1 MAFDQNSIPK
11 DLRPINIARNV
22 AEEPRIVVA
31 STANQGFYPSTVR
44 EPGSP
49 RSIPVFYPALVPD
62 AGFVGVGYSNA
73 VAAAPDVAPTV
84 WGSHMPVAVGV
95 GQAGVNPVVGYT
107 YNPNLGT
114 RVVGNAVDQ
123 AGSEMGAGFGYS
135 HNLGNRVVSG
145 GSDSDQ
151 VNNNDLAVGCG
162 VISNLGNRGS
172 GNGIDQASD
181 EGREDSV
188 SGKKVKFL
196 CSFGGKILPR
206 PSDGMLR
213 YVGGQTRIISVRRDV
228 GFNELVQKMVDT
240 YGQPVVIKY
249 QLPDEDLDALVSVSC
264 PDDLDNMMDEYEERS
279 SDGSAKLR
287 VFLFSASEFDPSG
300 MVQLG
305 DIHDSGQRYVE
316 AVNGIPDG
324 GAGGIMR
331 KESIASQSST
341 QNSDFSGTEAI
352 DAVCSGPVDVG
363 GPSSSSIVSPRE
375 NFSTS
380 CEIAP
385 EIVYVDPSN
394 GFYADASGVS
404 LGIPV
409 VKSSPPQTLSS
420 QPEVD
425 SERAAAFSVQQQQ
438 MGVDL
443 HQPGGDIPPP
453 RTYVQAYVD
462 PCQEAIIRP
471 DYLHLPPQMGFP
483 NPELLGHAAPMLNQ
497 QQLRDNAPGLPS
509 QHFIP
514 TVHMTMVPTSSHAGI
529 RPTMIQPLMQLQQTQ
544 LERCPDESTLGTR
557 LVQFPVDQSYNVYQS
572 QVPPA
577 VVGGAY
583 GWPQVSSS
591 EHVVF
596 SDGSMSH
603 QQVIIPQKIP
613 KLDDCHMCQKALP
626 HAHSDPLERDS
637 VTTPLSD
644 SNSIYHSL
652 PKEDAMRTQPVNRV
666 MVTGALGEGVT
677 GQGSMPQTVV
687 FSQLDHQVGSPQS
700 EAVGLP
706 QNVEAPREKDRILH
720 QIDNSDHP
728 RIAVTHGGI
737 GVAGDVQPS
746 YSVFTGASTVPQSCQ
761 EERSLPPKYQV
772 KQEALLNKPVNI
784 DAPIAGLT
792 HVKSSERLTHESPKE
807 YSSKLPVVS
816 KEDTINPCT
825 SFEHMRPIDG
835 VMESLRVCPS
845 DNIKNEQNNLPVD
858 IIRKDY
864 ILGSRPQQIVGREVL
879 IDNTFSHPPL
889 VLDSYQNKTFEVLP
903 CSNAEVLHV
912 NNTQP
917 MESYEVAQPP
927 IIGNPGLYQHSNT
940 GTLHVDS
947 GEVCF
952 VNPAFSA
959 AEPVHLVGRIQ
970 NAADY
975 EAILANVNTSSLAP
989 SSKVGDVQDS
999 SNSLFSNQDPW
1010 NLQQD
1015 THVLPPRPNK
1025 IATKR
1030 EAFLPV
1036 DPFSENRSGNTGELI
1051 TAAPFE
1057 DAVQQPSDANKDF
1070 NSEHTS
1076 SKKGSAEDLI
1086 KKELQA
1092 VAEGVAASVFQS
1104 AANSNPKSMTR
1115 EKEESV
1121 YESNQEREAQDND
1134 IEMMHKA
1141 KLEVMKNKAPD
1152 KLSFGFPASDV
1163 GRLQIIKNSDLEELQ
1178 ELGSG
1183 TFGTVYHG
1191 KWRGTDVAI
1200 KRINDRC
1207 FAGKP
1212 SEQERMIDDFWNE
1225 ASKLADLHHP
1235 NVVAFYG
1242 VVLDGPGR
1250 SVATVTEYMVNGS
1263 LRNALQKN
1271 ERNLDKRKRLL
1282 IAMDVAFGMEY
1293 LHGKNI
1299 VHFDLK
1305 SDNLLVNLRDPH
1317 RPICKVGDLG
1327 LSKVKC
1333 QTLISGGVRGTLPWM
1348 APELLNGSSSLV
1360 SEKVDVFSFGIV
1372 MWELLTGEEPY
1383 ADLHYGAIIGGIVS
1397 NTLRPPVPESCD
1409 PEWRS
1414 LMERCWSSEPAER
1427 PSFTEIANELRSMAA
1442 KIPPKRQNPP
1452 PQQAS

>member
-11 DLRPINIARNV
+11 DLRPLNIARSV
-22 AEEPRIVVA
+22 PEEPRIAVA
-31 STANQGFYPSTVR
+31 STANQGFYPNPVR

-49 RSIPVFYPALVPD
+49 RSIPVFYPAPVAD
-62 AGFVGVGYSNA
+62 AGFVGLGYSNA
-73 VAAAPDVAPTV
+73 VAAAPGVAPTV
-84 WGSHMPVAVGV
+84 WGSRMPMAVPV
-95 GQAGVNPVVGYT
+95 GHAGVNPVVGYA
-107 YNPNLGT
+107 YNPNLGSM
-114 RVVGNAVDQ
+114 VVGNAVDQ
-123 AGSEMGAGFGYS
+123 ASSEMRAGFGYS
-135 HNLGNRVVSG
+135 HNLGSRVVSG
-145 GSDSDQ
+145 GSGSDQ
-151 VNNNDLAVGCG
+151 VNNNDLATGCG
-162 VISNLGNRGS
+162 VIPNFGNRGS
-172 GNGIDQASD
+172 GNGIDQVSD
-181 EGREDSV
+181 EGGDDSV

-264 PDDLDNMMDEYEERS
+264 PDDLDNMMDEYEKLVERS

-287 VFLFSASEFDPSG
+287 VFLFSASELDPSG

-305 DIHDSGQRYVE
+305 DIPDTGQRYVE
-316 AVNGIPDG
+316 AVNGIPDV

-352 DAVCSGPVDVG
+352 DGVTYGQVDGSGP
-363 GPSSSSIVSPRE
+363 PSSSILSPRE
-375 NFSTS
+375 NSGAS
-380 CEIAP
+380 HEIAP
-385 EIVYVDPSN
+385 KILGVDPSTA
-394 GFYADASGVS
+394 FSADALPVS
-404 LGIPV
+404 LGIPIV
-409 VKSSPPQTLSS
+409 RSSPPQTLSS

-425 SERAAAFSVQQQQ
+425 SERAAAFAVQQQQ

-443 HQPGGDIPPP
+443 HQPGGDIPPAG
-453 RTYVQAYVD
+453 TYVQAYLD
-462 PCQEAIIRP
+462 PRQEVIGCP
-471 DYLHLPPQMGFP
+471 DYIHLPPQMAFA
-483 NPELLGHAAPMLNQ
+483 NPQLLGHAAPILNQ
-497 QQLRDNAPGLPS
+497 QQPCDNAPGLPS
-509 QHFIP
+509 QQFIP
-514 TVHMTMVPTSSHAGI
+514 MGHMTMGPTSSHVGI
-529 RPTMIQPLMQLQQTQ
+529 RPTMIQPLMQPQQTL
-544 LERCPDESTLGTR
+544 LERYSDESTLGTR
-557 LVQFPVDQSYNVYQS
+557 LVQLPVDQNYNVYQG

-583 GWPQVSSS
+583 GWPQVSPT

-596 SDGSMSH
+596 SDGSLSH
-603 QQVIIPQKIP
+603 QHVIIPQKIP

-626 HAHSDPLERDS
+626 HAHSDPMERDS
-637 VTTPLSD
+637 VTSPITD

-652 PKEDAMRTQPVNRV
+652 RIEDAMGTWPVNRV
-666 MVTGALGEGVT
+666 MVTRALGEGVVE
-677 GQGSMPQTVV
+677 QGTVPQTIV
-687 FSQLDHQVGSPQS
+687 FSHIDHQVGAPQS
-700 EAVGLP
+700 EAVGLT
-706 QNVEAPREKDRILH
+706 QNVEALREKEQILQRIDH
-720 QIDNSDHP
+720 SDLP

-746 YSVFTGASTVPQSCQ
+746 YSVFTGAAAVPQSCQ
-761 EERSLPPKYQV
+761 EERSLPPNYQV
-772 KQEALLNKPVNI
+772 KQEALLNKPVNS
-784 DAPIAGLT
+784 DAPLVGLV

-807 YSSKLPVVS
+807 YSSKRPVVS

-825 SFEHMRPIDG
+825 SYEHMRPIDG
-835 VMESLRVCPS
+835 MMESLWVCPS
-845 DNIKNEQNNLPVD
+845 DNIKNGQNNLPVD
-858 IIRKDY
+858 KIRKDD
-864 ILGSRPQQIVGREVL
+864 ILECRPQQRVGREVL
-879 IDNTFSHPPL
+879 VDNTFSQPPL
-889 VLDSYQNKTFEVLP
+889 VLDTKQNKTTEVLP
-903 CSNAEVLHV
+903 CSSAEVPYM
-912 NNTQP
+912 NNPRP

-927 IIGNPGLYQHSNT
+927 ITGNPGLYQQSNA
-940 GTLHVDS
+940 GTHHVDS
-947 GEVCF
+947 GEVRYG
-952 VNPAFSA
+952 NPAFSA
-959 AEPVHLVGRIQ
+959 AEPVHLVGRIPT
-970 NAADY
+970 AADY
-975 EAILANVNTSSLAP
+975 EAVPANVNTSSLSP
-989 SSKVGDVQDS
+989 SSRVWDFQDS

-1036 DPFSENRSGNTGELI
+1036 DPFSENRSGNSAELI
-1051 TAAPFE
+1051 TDAQFE
-1057 DAVQQPSDANKDF
+1057 DAVQQPLCDATKDF
-1070 NSEHTS
+1070 NSEHTI
-1076 SKKGSAEDLI
+1076 SKKGSSEELI
-1086 KKELQA
+1086 KQELQA

-1104 AANSNPKSMTR
+1104 ATNSNPDSVVH
-1115 EKEESV
+1115 EKDESA
-1121 YESNQEREAQDND
+1121 YESNQEREAQDSD
-1134 IEMMHKA
+1134 IEMKHKA
-1141 KLEVMKNKAPD
+1141 KLEGMKNKVPE
-1152 KLSFGFPASDV
+1152 KLNFGFPASDV
-1163 GRLQIIKNSDLEELQ
+1163 GRLQIIKNSDLEELR

-1372 MWELLTGEEPY
+1372 LWELLTGEEPY

-1414 LMERCWSSEPAER
+1414 LIERCWSSEPAER
-1427 PSFTEIANELRSMAA
+1427 PNFTEIANELRSMAA
-1442 KIPPKRQNPP
+1442 KIPPKGQNPP
-1452 PQQAS
+1452 